1 MTYRKWAA
9 LGFDT
14 WTLAFEAQ
22 GVIASR
28 LSKIARG
35 DAAALAETELMVREK
50 LEAGAALMTMALT
63 GAMGATPYSG
73 ARRTVSHYRKAVRKN
88 RRRLAA

>member
-14 WTLAFEAQ
+14 WSLAWEAQ

-28 LSKIARG
+28 LTRIARG

-50 LEAGAALMTMALT
+50 LEAGAALMALAMT
-63 GAMGATPYSG
+63 GGMGSTPYRG
-73 ARRTVSHYRKAVRKN
+73 ARRTVSHYRKAVGRN
-88 RRRLAA
+88 RRRLGG